1 MATLSVVHDVRM
13 SDVMAKQNVPSV
25 FAGRAWQQVLARDAS
40 ADGQFFYGV
49 KSTGVY
55 CKPSCPSRRPER
67 KNVSFYPTQAAAE
80 AAGFRACL
88 RCEPQ
93 RVAPKADPQAEA
105 IAKAAEFLS
114 ENAGER
120 TSLDAVAKA
129 AGVGKFAV
137 LRGFKR
143 VLGVTPGEFAR
154 AQRKERFRDKVR
166 APKISR
172 APITE
177 AVYEAGFGSS
187 SRLYEDADQ
196 TLGMTPTALKEGG
209 AGETIRY
216 AISASPLGRMLVGTT
231 DRGLCSVLFADN
243 DAEAAVELREQF
255 PQAVL
260 RRDDAGLADAV
271 RFVMGSLRENSNAA
285 ALPFH
290 VRATA
295 FQERVWRALRDIPR
309 GETRTYQQIAETI
322 GAPKA
327 VRAVGTACGANKL
340 AVVVPCHRVVG
351 SDGKLT
357 GYRWGVERK
366 QKLLEMERTR

>member
-1 MATLSVVHDVRM
+1 
-13 SDVMAKQNVPSV
+13 MAKQGVPSV
-25 FAGRAWQQVLARDAS
+25 FAGKAWQQVLARDAG

-105 IAKAAEFLS
+105 IAKAAAFMTQH
-114 ENAGER
+114 AGER
-120 TSLDAVAKA
+120 TSLDAVAEA

-137 LRGFKR
+137 MRGFKR

-166 APKISR
+166 TPKISR

-187 SRLYEDADQ
+187 SRLYEDADAM
-196 TLGMTPTALKEGG
+196 LGMSPTAMKEGG

-216 AISASPLGRMLVGTT
+216 AVASSPLGIILVGTT
-231 DRGLCSVLFADN
+231 DRGLCCVLFADN
-243 DAEAAVELREQF
+243 DAEAAVDLREKF

-271 RFVMGSLRENSNAA
+271 RFVMSHLRENAA
-285 ALPFH
+285 AATLPFH

-295 FQERVWRALRDIPR
+295 FQERVWRALREIPR

-322 GAPKA
+322 GSPNA
-327 VRAVGTACGANKL
+327 VRAVGTACGANML
-340 AVVVPCHRVVG
+340 AVIVPCHRVVG
-351 SDGKLT
+351 SAGKLT

-366 QKLLEMERTR
+366 RKLLEMEAG